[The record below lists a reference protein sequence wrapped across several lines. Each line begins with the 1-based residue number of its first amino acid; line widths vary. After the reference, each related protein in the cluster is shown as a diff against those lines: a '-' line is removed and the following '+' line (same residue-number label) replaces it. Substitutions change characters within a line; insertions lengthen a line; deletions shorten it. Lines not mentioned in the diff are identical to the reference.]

1 MVHKMSDYLIRK
13 IKIFGCVA
21 AAAILIAGCS
31 KKAPTAPA
39 PGSQAVPVLTA
50 AVEQKNVPIE
60 ISGFGIV
67 ENYATVSLK
76 TQVTGILN
84 EVNFTEGQMVK
95 KGDLLL
101 QIDPRPFEAALKLA
115 KANLDKDTVQL
126 KNADKEANRQKELL
140 AKGFASQNEYDNATT
155 AAEALRAAVE
165 ADNAAVENAKLQLEY
180 CTIYSPIDGIIGK
193 LSVNKGNLVKLN
205 DITVATIRQIVP
217 IYVSFAFRQEY
228 LPQIREYMSKGN
240 LEVTAK
246 GTTENSQE
254 EKGVLS
260 FVDNSVD
267 LSTGTIFM
275 RATFANEKQT
285 LWPGQYVKLSAILTS
300 DPNAIVIP
308 SAAVQTS
315 QTGQYVYVVKSDNT
329 VEMRNITVKHII
341 NNDSVVD
348 GLNADETVV
357 TDGQLRLVPGAK
369 VQIKNQNGNKAKE

>member
-1 MVHKMSDYLIRK
+1 MSDCLIRK
-13 IKIFGCVA
+13 IKTFGCIVII
-21 AAAILIAGCS
+21 AIVLVGCS
-31 KKAPTAPA
+31 KKTPNVPA
-39 PGSQAVPVLTA
+39 PNSLAAPVLTTT
-50 AVEQKNVPIE
+50 VEQKTVPVE

-76 TQVTGILN
+76 TQITGILTD
-84 EVNFTEGQMVK
+84 VNFTEGQMVK

-101 QIDPRPFEAALKLA
+101 KIDPRPFEAALKLA
-115 KANLDKDTVQL
+115 KANLAKDTVQL
-126 KNADKEANRQKELL
+126 QNADKEAARQKELL
-140 AKGFASQNEYDNATT
+140 EKGFASQNEYDNAIT
-155 AAEALRAAVE
+155 AAEALRAGVDADKASVE
-165 ADNAAVENAKLQLEY
+165 TAQLQLEY

-193 LSVNKGNLVKLN
+193 LSVNKGNVVKLN

-228 LPQIREYMSKGN
+228 LPQIQEYMSKGN

-260 FVDNSVD
+260 FVDNAVD
-267 LSTGTIFM
+267 LSTGTISM
-275 RATFANEKQT
+275 RATFANEKKS
-285 LWPGQYVKLSAILTS
+285 LWPGQYVKLSAILTT

-315 QTGQYVYVVKSDNT
+315 QAGQYVYVVKPDNT

-341 NNDSVVD
+341 NNDSAVD
-348 GLNADETVV
+348 GLNAGETVV

-369 VQIKNQNGNKAKE
+369 VQIKNQNESKAK